1 MDIFKESEH
10 ICSSKSRL
18 YFEEV
23 IRSYS
28 IGNYRSAIVMLYSIC
43 LCDLVF
49 KLHELNDL
57 YKDKTAQ
64 KILESINNLKQKSES
79 KSSWEKELVDSIY
92 KNTQLLDLQAYT
104 HLNHLYDYR
113 NLSAHPALDRNG
125 ELISPPK
132 EIVAAYI
139 RTSLETILL
148 KPAIFIKDITE
159 YLSEDLS
166 EKKEYITADKDQ
178 FKKYLDS
185 KYLSKM
191 NDVIF
196 VRVFQSFWKFTF
208 FLSNPE
214 CNSNRHIN
222 GLLLGIMLEEREHII
237 IEDIKNNSIKY
248 EVRNLPEITDD
259 YIHFLSQFPSIY
271 KHLEEHIRTLTQT
284 ICNEKQEYALISW
297 FLSNSKKEHIEQLI
311 SNNKYIFTTSS
322 DYILYFYKE
331 YIYEGLKDI
340 CLNYLIATVDHA
352 QSYIDAGERIE
363 YYIMPFLQDM
373 NKNQFEVIF
382 SLFDSCAQIKHNYHR
397 GSYAKKIWEV
407 TSPHFGGEIDPNT
420 YPMFYEVVGLQ
431 PEG

>member
-214 CNSNRHIN
+214 
-222 GLLLGIMLEEREHII
+222 
-237 IEDIKNNSIKY
+237 
-248 EVRNLPEITDD
+248 
-259 YIHFLSQFPSIY
+259 
-271 KHLEEHIRTLTQT
+271 
-284 ICNEKQEYALISW
+284 
-297 FLSNSKKEHIEQLI
+297 
-311 SNNKYIFTTSS
+311 
-322 DYILYFYKE
+322 
-331 YIYEGLKDI
+331 
-340 CLNYLIATVDHA
+340 
-352 QSYIDAGERIE
+352 
-363 YYIMPFLQDM
+363 
-373 NKNQFEVIF
+373 
-382 SLFDSCAQIKHNYHR
+382 HR
-397 GSYAKKIWEV
+397 S
-407 TSPHFGGEIDPNT
+407 
-420 YPMFYEVVGLQ
+420 
-431 PEG
+431 